1 MKLEEYIESIF
12 GCLERIENK
21 INGLSVPLPE
31 GNSPTVNN
39 EKEKDESVLNEVL
52 KGHETFR
59 KLLTRV
65 CEGLVAIK
73 NDMVSM
79 DRKNSSQERLGQ
91 VLSEIRNEQR
101 KNQEK
106 VETLFCETNDTIRKN
121 AVKTS
126 NINHHF
132 SLSLESPYIL
142 GSFFVMFVTIVILS
156 VALYFSART
165 DNVQADNDLKYRYV
179 KMKGEATPEQLVELE
194 NLFGPNRNNERIK
207 QMREDVEAYEEAV
220 QRQATLTEQA
230 RLKEQAA
237 REFDSKAK
245 SIKDKSITDEPKK

>member
-1 MKLEEYIESIF
+1 MKMEECIESIF

-31 GNSPTVNN
+31 GNSPTDNN
-39 EKEKDESVLNEVL
+39 TQDESVLNEVRN
-52 KGHETFR
+52 GHETFR
-59 KLLTRV
+59 KLLARV
-65 CEGLVAIK
+65 YEGLAAIK

-91 VLSEIRNEQR
+91 VLSEMRNEQR
-101 KNQEK
+101 QNQEK
-106 VETLFCETNDTIRKN
+106 VEILFCETNDTIRKN

-132 SLSLESPYIL
+132 RLSLESPYIL
-142 GSFFVMFVTIVILS
+142 GSFSVMFAAVVALS

-165 DNVQADNDLKYRYV
+165 DNEHADNDLKYRYV

-194 NLFGPNRNNERIK
+194 NLFGPNRDNERIG

-220 QRQATLTEQA
+220 RRKATLTEQA

-237 REFDSKAK
+237 RELDSKAK

>member
-31 GNSPTVNN
+31 GNCPTVNN
-39 EKEKDESVLNEVL
+39 EKDESVLNEVRN
-52 KGHETFR
+52 GHETFR
-59 KLLTRV
+59 KLLARM
-65 CEGLVAIK
+65 CEG
-73 NDMVSM
+73 
-79 DRKNSSQERLGQ
+79 Q
-91 VLSEIRNEQR
+91 VEA
-101 KNQEK
+101 
-106 VETLFCETNDTIRKN
+106 LFCETNDTVRKN
-121 AVKTS
+121 SVKTS

-132 SLSLESPYIL
+132 SLSVESPYTL

-156 VALYFSART
+156 VTLYFSVRT

-179 KMKGEATPEQLVELE
+179 KMKGEATPEQFVELE
-194 NLFGPNRNNERIK
+194 NLFGPNRDNERIE

-237 REFDSKAK
+237 RELDSKAK

>member
-39 EKEKDESVLNEVL
+39 KQDESVLNEVRN
-52 KGHETFR
+52 GHETFR
-59 KLLTRV
+59 KLLARV
-65 CEGLVAIK
+65 YEGLAAIK

-91 VLSEIRNEQR
+91 VLSEMRNEQR
-101 KNQEK
+101 QNQEK
-106 VETLFCETNDTIRKN
+106 VEILFCETNDTIRKN

-132 SLSLESPYIL
+132 RLSLESPYIL
-142 GSFFVMFVTIVILS
+142 GSFSVMFAAVVALS

-165 DNVQADNDLKYRYV
+165 DNEHADNDLKYRYV

-194 NLFGPNRNNERIK
+194 NLFGPNRDNERIG

-220 QRQATLTEQA
+220 RRKATLTEQA

-237 REFDSKAK
+237 RELDSKAK